1 MKNYKIADGQA
12 IFSISEEKGFQSVQV
27 VYNDFVCFLSRLDII
42 GKDSEELW
50 RESIQFLATVQENR
64 RNLVNIV
71 KSALPSEDGKY
82 TTQDLIN
89 SLNAFDPEIV
99 SICNLPIIKNM
110 PPCDT
115 THMNFVLESGS
126 HVFFQF
132 DKCVGLKYV
141 KIIYNDGCIFS
152 VRREQLIGK
161 DIPQIHQEVNSAI
174 KRTCENRKTL
184 VSILHGIFKEN
195 PKEDVFELLNLL
207 FKSDPEICTVCGIS
221 PKDYE

>member
-12 IFSISEEKGFQSVQV
+12 IFSISEEKGFQSVQI
-27 VYNDFVCFLSRLDII
+27 VYNDFVCFLSRFDII

-50 RESIQFLATVQENR
+50 REGIQFLATVQENR
-64 RNLVNIV
+64 RNLANIV
-71 KSALPSEDGKY
+71 KSVLPSEDGKY

-89 SLNAFDPEIV
+89 SFNALDPKIV
-99 SICNLPIIKNM
+99 SICNLPVIKNI
-110 PPCDT
+110 PPCDI
-115 THMNFVLESGS
+115 THMNFTLEAGS

-132 DKCVGLKYV
+132 GKSVGLKYV
-141 KIIYNDGCIFS
+141 KIMYDDGCTYSI
-152 VRREQLIGK
+152 RREQLIGK

-174 KRTCENRKTL
+174 KRTTENRKTL
-184 VSILHGIFKEN
+184 VSILHGIFREN
-195 PKEDVFELLNLL
+195 PKEEALELLNLL